1 MRTLIA
7 FLVAAFATIAI
18 AAAPYPVWVDA
29 PNGLAK
35 VNAPLTLA
43 NGTIS
48 LPAAGA
54 ATAGHVTTGAQT
66 IAGAK
71 TFSGNTAIG
80 GTLAVTGASTLTGA
94 VTHSTT
100 STLTGN
106 VTMGGTLGVAGAS
119 TLASVGVT
127 GAATVGTTLGVTGA
141 ATVGGTLGV
150 TGLLSSPTEH
160 TLSTW
165 YFNAAAATGSCPAT
179 GTGCIGHRLPAQ
191 AFTVTGITGFASVA
205 SGGGAANT
213 VITVTDGTN
222 TCTVTIPCNSAPPAG
237 TSAAGLVRVAG
248 VNGAGTGCVYAA
260 NASLTYSVTTAGCT
274 ATQPTFK
281 NLDLVG
287 KWQ

>member
-1 MRTLIA
+1 MRIFIA
-7 FLVAAFATIAI
+7 FLVAAFASVAT

-54 ATAGHVTTGAQT
+54 AASGYVTTGAQT

-71 TFSGNTAIG
+71 TLSGNTAIG
-80 GTLAVTGASTLTGA
+80 GTLGVTGASTLASVGVTGA
-94 VTHSTT
+94 ATVGTT
-100 STLTGN
+100 LN
-106 VTMGGTLGVAGAS
+106 VTGAS

-127 GAATVGTTLGVTGA
+127 GAATVGTTLGVTGKLT
-141 ATVGGTLGV
+141 ATTWIASA
-150 TGLLSSPTEH
+150 SSH
-160 TLSTW
+160 TLTTW
-165 YFNAAAATGSCPAT
+165 WLNAAAATGACPVT
-179 GTGCIGHRLPAQ
+179 GTGCVGHVLPAQ
-191 AFTVTGITGFASVA
+191 AFTVTGITGYASVA

-222 TCTVTIPCNSAPPAG
+222 TCTVTIPCNSAPPDG
-237 TSAAGLVRVAG
+237 TSTAGLVRVSGVAG
-248 VNGAGTGCVYAA
+248 VGTGCVYAA
-260 NASLTYSVTTAGCT
+260 SAAITASITTAGCT

>member
-1 MRTLIA
+1 MRN
-7 FLVAAFATIAI
+7 LVALLLAL
-18 AAAPYPVWVDA
+18 AASVASAAYPTWVTN
-29 PNGLAK
+29 PTPGVPSVL
-35 VNAPLTLA
+35 APLVL
-43 NGTIS
+43 NGAQIS

-54 ATAGHVTTGAQT
+54 AQNGYVSTGAQT

-71 TFSGNTAIG
+71 TLSGNTAIG
-80 GTLAVTGASTLTGA
+80 GTLGVTGATTLSSVGVTGAATVGTTLAVTGASTL
-94 VTHSTT
+94 
-100 STLTGN
+100 
-106 VTMGGTLGVAGAS
+106 AS
-119 TLASVGVT
+119 ATVT

-160 TLSTW
+160 TLSSW

-179 GTGCIGHRLPAQ
+179 GTGCIGHQLPAQ

-222 TCTVTIPCNSAPPAG
+222 TCTVTIPCNVAPPAG
-237 TSAAGLVRVAG
+237 TSTAGLVRIAG

-260 NASLTYSVTTAGCT
+260 SASLTYSVTTAGCT

-281 NLDLVG
+281 NLDLLG